1 MTGFFPLLWWAL
13 GGASVLGGAVYL
25 FMEYQAHLLRTS
37 VASVPGGL
45 LFAAQGFSVES
56 RHAAKEVKVIAR
68 HAAYARQALPDGD
81 EEQQKG
87 ALTVVLAAVGLQIE
101 VSRISVKDGDEGDAV
116 PTGFSCIVFSA
127 SDETLRNAQG
137 KLASERSQLKLDRVP
152 DPIAT
157 DFQQFA
163 NGLRAWIDK
172 VEQQAQAQAAA
183 QRQREREQEQA
194 EAAAQAAPVGT
205 ATGTSTVLSEA
216 DREARA
222 GAQIE
227 KWRTAAGFKG
237 TSTELSFD
245 GNGQVVWLIDLEP
258 AGRVILHANN
268 RTFHGSLKGA
278 AVVGIGTE
286 LEVSVRDDY
295 WSEQDPRLVAFR
307 VLGGTTPE
315 SRRAWK
321 ERLDILI
328 QSLGAGQRKKSMVD
342 RSGTKD

>member
-1 MTGFFPLLWWAL
+1 MTEFFPLLWWAL
-13 GGASVLGGAVYL
+13 GGASVLGAAVYL

-37 VASVPGGL
+37 VTSVPGGL
-45 LFAAQGFSVES
+45 LFSAQGFSVES
-56 RHAAKEVKVIAR
+56 RHAAKEVKVITR
-68 HAAYARQALPDGD
+68 SGAYARQALPDGD

-87 ALTVVLAAVGLQIE
+87 ALTVSLAAVGLRME

-127 SDETLRNAQG
+127 SDETLRTAQG

-163 NGLRAWIDK
+163 NGLRVWIDK
-172 VEQQAQAQAAA
+172 VEQQAEAQAAA
-183 QRQREREQEQA
+183 QLQREREQEQA
-194 EAAAQAAPVGT
+194 EAAAQAVPVGA
-205 ATGTSTVLSEA
+205 ATGTSVPLSEA

-227 KWRTAAGFKG
+227 KWRAIAGFKG
-237 TSTELSFD
+237 TSTEVSFD
-245 GNGQVVWLIDLEP
+245 GNGQIVWLIDLEP

-278 AVVGIGTE
+278 VVVGVGTE
-286 LEVSVRDDY
+286 MEVSVRDDS
-295 WSEQDPRLVAFR
+295 WSEQAPRMATFR

-328 QSLGAGQRKKSMVD
+328 QSLGAGQRPN
-342 RSGTKD
+342 R

>member
-1 MTGFFPLLWWAL
+1 MTEFFPLLWWAL
-13 GGASVLGGAVYL
+13 GGASVLGAAVYL

-37 VASVPGGL
+37 VTSVPGGL
-45 LFAAQGFSVES
+45 LFSAQGFSVES
-56 RHAAKEVKVIAR
+56 RHAAKEVKVITR
-68 HAAYARQALPDGD
+68 SGAYARQALPDGD

-87 ALTVVLAAVGLQIE
+87 ALTVALAAVGLRME

-127 SDETLRNAQG
+127 SDETLRTAQG

-163 NGLRAWIDK
+163 NGLRVWIDK
-172 VEQQAQAQAAA
+172 VEQQAEAQAAA
-183 QRQREREQEQA
+183 QLQREREQEQA
-194 EAAAQAAPVGT
+194 EAAVP
-205 ATGTSTVLSEA
+205 LSEA

-227 KWRTAAGFKG
+227 KWRAIAGFKG
-237 TSTELSFD
+237 TSTEVSFD
-245 GNGQVVWLIDLEP
+245 GNGQIVWLIDLEP
-258 AGRVILHANN
+258 AGRVILHADN

-278 AVVGIGTE
+278 VVVGVGTE
-286 LEVSVRDDY
+286 MEVSVRDDS
-295 WSEQDPRLVAFR
+295 WSEQAPRMAAFR

-328 QSLGAGQRKKSMVD
+328 KSLDAGQRPN
-342 RSGTKD
+342 R

>member
-1 MTGFFPLLWWAL
+1 
-13 GGASVLGGAVYL
+13 
-25 FMEYQAHLLRTS
+25 
-37 VASVPGGL
+37 
-45 LFAAQGFSVES
+45 
-56 RHAAKEVKVIAR
+56 
-68 HAAYARQALPDGD
+68 LPDGD

-127 SDETLRNAQG
+127 SDENVRKAQG
-137 KLASERSQLKLDRVP
+137 KLASERSQLKLDQVP
-152 DPIAT
+152 DTIAT

-172 VEQQAQAQAAA
+172 VEQQVEAKAAA
-183 QRQREREQEQA
+183 QRERERA
-194 EAAAQAAPVGT
+194 EAAAALVLAVDP
-205 ATGTSTVLSEA
+205 AEDTSIPLSEA
-216 DREARA
+216 EREARA

>member
-163 NGLRAWIDK
+163 NGLRVWIDK
-172 VEQQAQAQAAA
+172 VEQQAEAQAAA
-183 QRQREREQEQA
+183 QLQREREQEQA
-194 EAAAQAAPVGT
+194 EAAVP
-205 ATGTSTVLSEA
+205 LSEA

-227 KWRTAAGFKG
+227 KWRAIAGFKG
-237 TSTELSFD
+237 TSTEVSFD
-245 GNGQVVWLIDLEP
+245 GNGQIVWLIDLEP
-258 AGRVILHANN
+258 AGRVILHADN

-278 AVVGIGTE
+278 VVVGVGTE
-286 LEVSVRDDY
+286 MEVSVRDDS
-295 WSEQDPRLVAFR
+295 WSEQAPRMAAFR

-328 QSLGAGQRKKSMVD
+328 KSLDAGQRPN
-342 RSGTKD
+342 R